1 MGGWPGVHPHPGEVE
16 GKRSLH
22 LRLGGIGQRRPAC
35 GGGALQVTPNPGQL
49 VVRGAVAG
57 RADPASLDTGL
68 FREVAFAQPSLLP
81 HLDERGRRLVLG
93 AEARWLGHGGTEL
106 VARAS
111 GLSRKTVLA
120 GVAELEAGGDLL
132 EGRIRREGGGRK
144 PLTETSPGLAEALD
158 GLVDPETR
166 GDPMTRLRWTTRST
180 RNLAGELR
188 RQGHRVSHHSVAR
201 LLKDELGYSLQGNA
215 KTVEGKQHPDRDGQ
229 FRYIHDQVTAYL
241 AAGEP
246 VISVDAKKK
255 ELVVRYAN
263 KGHGWRPKGEPEQV
277 NTHDFPD
284 KLLGKAVPYGVDDIG
299 ADTGWVSAGQ
309 DGDTAAF
316 AVETIRRWWNT
327 VGAPAYPQAAKLLI
341 TADAGGSNG
350 YRLRLWKAEL
360 ARLAGETGLEI
371 TVTHMPPGT
380 SKWNKIEH
388 RLFSHI
394 SMNWAGQPLTSH
406 EVAVNLI
413 AGTTTRTG
421 LTVRAERDTGS
432 YPRGIKISDRQMREL
447 ETQIT
452 RHDWH
457 GEWNYR
463 VNPAKAA

>member
-1 MGGWPGVHPHPGEVE
+1 MARVMEIDE
-16 GKRSLH
+16 
-22 LRLGGIGQRRPAC
+22 
-35 GGGALQVTPNPGQL
+35 QVL
-49 VVRGAVAG
+49 AAKFD
-57 RADPASLDTGL
+57 A
-68 FREVAFAQPSLLP
+68 LLP

-93 AEARWLGHGGTEL
+93 AEARWLGHGGIEL

-111 GLSRKTVLA
+111 GISRKTVAA
-120 GVAELEAGGDLL
+120 GAAELESGTDPL

-144 PLTETSPGLAEALD
+144 PLTETSPGLAGALD
-158 GLVDPETR
+158 DLVDPETR

-188 RQGHRVSHHSVAR
+188 GQGYQVSHHSVAR

-215 KTVEGKQHPDRDGQ
+215 KTIEGRQHPDRDGQ
-229 FRYIHDQVTAYL
+229 FRYISGQVSAHL

-255 ELVVRYAN
+255 ELAGAYAN
-263 KGHGWRPKGEPEQV
+263 KGRAWRPEGQPERV

-284 KLLGKAVPYGVDDIG
+284 KELGKAVPYGVYDIG
-299 ADTGWVSAGQ
+299 ADTGWVSVGQ

-316 AVETIRRWWNT
+316 AVETIRRWWHT
-327 VGAPAYPQAAKLLI
+327 VGARAYPEAAKLLI
-341 TADAGGSNG
+341 TADAGGCNG
-350 YRLRLWKAEL
+350 YRVRLWKAEL
-360 ARLAGETGLEI
+360 ARLAGETGLQI
-371 TVTHMPPGT
+371 MVTHMPPGT

-394 SMNWAGQPLTSH
+394 SMNWVSKPLTSH
-406 EVAVNLI
+406 EVVVNLI

-421 LTVRAERDTGS
+421 LTVRAEHDSGS
-432 YPRGIKISDRQMREL
+432 YPRGIKITDRQMREL
-447 ETQIT
+447 ERQIT

-457 GEWNYR
+457 GEWNYC